1 MDLRPPGSLM
11 TGIQTMCRQGREEMS
26 TQRTTLQPRTIALVA
41 ILSAVTAVLTLAVR
55 IPFAPTRGYFTLAD
69 VGVYFAGFAFGPV
82 IGFVAGGLGT
92 GLADVLGGYAHFAFW
107 SFLIHGLQGLVA
119 GLLGWRRGLVG
130 MVAGWIAGLV
140 VMVAGYFIVEYFLY
154 GFGPAAAEA
163 VTVNLPQVV
172 IGGAVGLLLV
182 LAVRRAYPQM
192 DQLSGPRT
200 WREG

>member
-1 MDLRPPGSLM
+1 MSRSGPSLH
-11 TGIQTMCRQGREEMS
+11 
-26 TQRTTLQPRTIALVA
+26 PRTIALVA

-69 VGVYFAGFAFGPV
+69 VGVYFAAFAFGPV
-82 IGFVAGGLGT
+82 IGSVTAGLGT
-92 GLADVLGGYAHFAFW
+92 GLADVLGGYAHFAIW

-140 VMVAGYFIVEYFLY
+140 VMVAGYFLVEYFLY

-163 VTVNLPQVV
+163 VTINLPQVA
-172 IGGAVGLLLV
+172 IGGVVGLLLV
-182 LAVRRAYPQM
+182 LAVRRAYPQV
-192 DQLSGPRT
+192 DLLGQPRT

>member
-1 MDLRPPGSLM
+1 
-11 TGIQTMCRQGREEMS
+11 MS
-26 TQRTTLQPRTIALVA
+26 TTRRVPHPRTIALVA

-69 VGVYFAGFAFGPV
+69 VGVYFAAFAFGP
-82 IGFVAGGLGT
+82 IAGFITGGLGT
-92 GLADVLGGYAHFAFW
+92 ALADILGGYAHFAVW
-107 SFLIHGLQGLVA
+107 TFLIHGLQGLVA

-130 MVAGWIAGLV
+130 MVAGWVAGGA

-163 VTVNLPQVV
+163 VTVNLPQVA
-172 IGGAVGLLLV
+172 IGGVVGLLLV
-182 LAVRRAYPQM
+182 LAVRRAYPQI
-192 DQLSGPRT
+192 DQLAGPRT